1 MVNLTNLDIAIL
13 TFALIVDLLLFIIGI
28 GLSQQIF
35 LFLSGTFGV
44 VALAYFITHYNGIV
58 IGVFTIPLDLI
69 LIAWVFLCVLT
80 PFLVL
85 IKRLL

>member
-1 MVNLTNLDIAIL
+1 MNLTNLDIAIL

-28 GLSQQIF
+28 GMNEKMF
-35 LFLSGTFGV
+35 LFLSGSFGV
-44 VALAYFITHYNGIV
+44 SALAYFITNYNGVIV
-58 IGVFTIPLDLI
+58 GTFTIPLNLI

-85 IKRLL
+85 IKKLL

>member
-1 MVNLTNLDIAIL
+1 MNLVNLDIAIL

-28 GLSQQIF
+28 GLNQRIF
-35 LFLSGTFGV
+35 LFLSGSFGV

-58 IGVFTIPLDLI
+58 IGTFTIPLDI
-69 LIAWVFLCVLT
+69 FLIAWVFLCVLT
-80 PFLVL
+80 PLLML